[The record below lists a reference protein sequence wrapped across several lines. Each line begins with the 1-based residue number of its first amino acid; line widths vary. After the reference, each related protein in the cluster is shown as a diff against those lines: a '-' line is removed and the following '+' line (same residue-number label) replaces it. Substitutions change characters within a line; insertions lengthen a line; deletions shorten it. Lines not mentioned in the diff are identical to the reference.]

1 MSVINTNDFQGGWTP
16 LMFAAQNG
24 HSSVV
29 ETLLQYG
36 ATVDKVDIVSELN
49 G

>member
-1 MSVINTNDFQGGWTP
+1 MSFNDFQGGQTP
-16 LMFAAQNG
+16 LIFAAQNG
-24 HSSVV
+24 HSGVV

-36 ATVDKVDIVSELN
+36 ATVDKAKRVSELY

>member
-1 MSVINTNDFQGGWTP
+1 MSVNTNDFQDGWTP

-24 HSSVV
+24 HSRVV

-36 ATVDKVDIVSELN
+36 ATIDKAKRVSELY